1 MKLPTSQRFVDFF
14 LLFFL
19 FFLVTR
25 LWFLKSDI
33 AVVFFMYIFKL
44 FEHHRAI
51 SFHYIQDKADIYIV
65 QYLQYWVDD
74 SKTF

>member
-1 MKLPTSQRFVDFF
+1 
-14 LLFFL
+14 
-19 FFLVTR
+19 
-25 LWFLKSDI
+25 
-33 AVVFFMYIFKL
+33 MYIFKL